1 MRADAH
7 YVEQLDSS
15 LFSSPIRFIEVRAF
29 DSLRQDDELG
39 PSAAFVESIK
49 RHGVLQPLLVRSR
62 AGRHLVIAGRKRL
75 AAAVAAGL
83 REVPCLVERVED
95 DQAPILAAATNT
107 PSTDVAIARPAA
119 PMPPAEVAFAAFA
132 DCLTAV
138 ATSANLLSPGS
149 TLTQAVALDLVKA
162 EAARALQ
169 LLAAARVLKGDV
181 SVARR
186 SVSIQAV
193 FDRAADQTAAERR
206 LRGIALQV
214 APAGGTQATVSGDED
229 LLVVSIGG
237 LIIAAAV
244 LLDAP
249 RSKVVSLHAS
259 PHADDAI
266 ALTAVH
272 EGAEL
277 PHYWRSKL
285 ADAQWPDPLL
295 LGGNVATAALVLLRA
310 ARRVAE
316 LHNGYMTLDC
326 SEGRTS
332 MSIVIPAGPV

>member
-15 LFSSPIRFIEVRAF
+15 LFSSPIRFLEVRSF
-29 DSLRQDDELG
+29 DSPRQDDEVG
-39 PSAAFVESIK
+39 PSAAFVESIR

-62 AGRHLVIAGRKRL
+62 AGRHVIIAGRKRL
-75 AAAVAAGL
+75 AAAMAAGL

-95 DQAPILAAATNT
+95 EQASILAAATNT
-107 PSTDVAIARPAA
+107 PSTEVGTARAAVASLPIDVP
-119 PMPPAEVAFAAFA
+119 FAAFA
-132 DCLTAV
+132 DCLAAV
-138 ATSANLLSPGS
+138 ASSANLLSPGS
-149 TLTQAVALDLVKA
+149 TLTQAVAVDLVRA

-169 LLAAARVLKGDV
+169 LLMAARLLKGDA
-181 SVARR
+181 SVGRRGVIART
-186 SVSIQAV
+186 IL
-193 FDRAADQTAAERR
+193 DRAAEQTAPERR
-206 LRGIALQV
+206 LRGISLHV
-214 APAGGTQATVSGDED
+214 DPAEGTQTIWGDED
-229 LLVVSIGG
+229 LLVASMSG

-259 PHADDAI
+259 PHGDDAI

-285 ADAQWPDPLL
+285 AETGWPDLSL
-295 LGGNVATAALVLLRA
+295 HAGNVSTAALVLLRA

-316 LHNGYMTLDC
+316 LHNGHMTLDC

-332 MSIVIPAGPV
+332 MSIVMPAGRA